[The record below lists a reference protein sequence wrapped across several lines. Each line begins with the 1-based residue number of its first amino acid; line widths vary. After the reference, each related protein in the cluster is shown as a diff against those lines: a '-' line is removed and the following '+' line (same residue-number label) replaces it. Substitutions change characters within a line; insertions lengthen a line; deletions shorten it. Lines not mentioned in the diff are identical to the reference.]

1 MHRSARAGRPT
12 AEEVVYNHIDIKV
25 HPVTLQLDAAVL
37 AALTAFFKV
46 RGGGGGDDRDERR
59 LDRAMGLSA
68 IARAGV
74 PHALALQRAAQ
85 EDRPLSSDRV
95 SCWAVLAL
103 RRVL

>member
-1 MHRSARAGRPT
+1 MRTSARAGRPT

-37 AALTAFFKV
+37 AALTTFFKV
-46 RGGGGGDDRDERR
+46 RGGGGDDRDERR

-68 IARAGV
+68 IARAGA
-74 PHALALQRAAQ
+74 PHALQRAAQ
-85 EDRPLSSDRV
+85 DDRPLSSERV
-95 SCWAVLAL
+95 PCWAALAL